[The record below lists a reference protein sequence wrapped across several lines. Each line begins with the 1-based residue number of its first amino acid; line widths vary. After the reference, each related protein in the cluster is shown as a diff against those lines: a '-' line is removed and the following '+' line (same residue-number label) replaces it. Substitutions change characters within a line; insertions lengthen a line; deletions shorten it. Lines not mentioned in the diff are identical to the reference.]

1 MKNIILGSVL
11 AVAAITS
18 FSANADPICSG
29 VALAGNGATVTGNT
43 SGGSFVRTA
52 FVPKCSANVFLEGID
67 GGAANPTLY
76 RVGSASAKGKTRFNG
91 STVGGAV
98 APVSTADPKCPATP
112 CTAQDAADAAGLA
125 PSS

>member
-52 FVPKCSANVFLEGID
+52 FVPKCSANVFLVGD
-67 GGAANPTLY
+67 DVSPTVY
-76 RVGSASAKGKTRFNG
+76 RVGSASAKGKTKFNG

-98 APVSTADPKCPATP
+98 GPVPGDSACAKANCDAGDADKAAAAAPAS
-112 CTAQDAADAAGLA
+112 
-125 PSS
+125 